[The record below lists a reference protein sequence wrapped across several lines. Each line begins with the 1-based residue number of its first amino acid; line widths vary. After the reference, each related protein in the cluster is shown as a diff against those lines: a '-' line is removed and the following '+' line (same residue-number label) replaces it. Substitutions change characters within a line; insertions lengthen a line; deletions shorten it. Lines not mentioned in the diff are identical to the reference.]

1 MPIDADA
8 PWMKPGPK
16 SIRLYASVSAVSSRR
31 PKILLSGDPSS
42 IPRSFIVSFS
52 LHRSMQQDEY
62 NSLSCYAGANHI
74 TPSLFHRPT
83 D

>member
-31 PKILLSGDPSS
+31 PKMALSGDPSS

-62 NSLSCYAGANHI
+62 NSLSSCAVPIASHPHS
-74 TPSLFHRPT
+74 THKPT